1 VPVIDVTELADG
13 YGRPPV
19 EEPPPIE
26 TMPPAG
32 RMAPPATNLGREKLT
47 EWDESV
53 WGRID
58 DAVASELD
66 RACVVTRFL
75 PTVSPPSD
83 DLEVPADRI
92 DAVNGFLSIDKSK
105 HLPLLELS
113 EPFLL
118 SKEQYHAENRKCTA
132 STLASRAA
140 NRLARAIDIEIFQG
154 QANPNLVE
162 TAKANHVVKVDQLA
176 NPTPGVLYGEN
187 SFAAVTKAYAFLQGE
202 NFYGPYALVAS
213 FKEFADA
220 FAPLPTTL
228 IMPADRIRPLMTAGF
243 FGTGTLPKK
252 TAIMLSTGGGTVDVA
267 RTIHAATAYTQQDD
281 DENRRFR
288 VYERFTVRIKVPE
301 ALVLLRYE

>member
-1 VPVIDVTELADG
+1 VPAIDVTELTDG

-19 EEPPPIE
+19 EVPPPVE
-26 TMPPAG
+26 ATPAARATPPPA
-32 RMAPPATNLGREKLT
+32 RNLGREKLT

-53 WGRID
+53 WARID
-58 DAVASELD
+58 EAVACELE
-66 RACVVTRFL
+66 RACVVTKFL
-75 PTVSPPSD
+75 PTVAPPSD

-92 DAVNGFLSIDKSK
+92 ETINGFLSIDKSK
-105 HLPLLELS
+105 HLPLVELS
-113 EPFLL
+113 EPFQL
-118 SKEQYHAENRKCTA
+118 SKEQYHAENSKCTA
-132 STLASRAA
+132 GTLASRAA
-140 NRLARAIDIEIFQG
+140 NRLARAIDVAIFQG
-154 QANPNLVE
+154 QDNPNLVE
-162 TAKANHVVKVDQLA
+162 SAGDNEVVQVELLA
-176 NPTPGVLYGEN
+176 NPSPGVLYGEN
-187 SFAAVTKAYAFLQGE
+187 SFAAVAKAYAVLQGQ

-243 FGTGTLPKK
+243 YGTGALPDK
-252 TAIMLSTGGGTVDVA
+252 TAIMVSTGGDTVDVA

-301 ALVLLRYE
+301 ALVLLKYE

>member
-1 VPVIDVTELADG
+1 MPAIEVTELTDS
-13 YGRPPV
+13 YGRPPI
-19 EEPPPIE
+19 EMPAPAE
-26 TMPPAG
+26 TMPPSG
-32 RMAPPATNLGREKLT
+32 RTAPPARNLGREKLT

-53 WGRID
+53 WARID
-58 DAVASELD
+58 EEVARELD
-66 RACVVTRFL
+66 RACVVTKFV
-75 PTVSPPSD
+75 PTVAPPSD

-92 DAVNGFLSIDKSK
+92 ETVNGFLSTDKSK

-113 EPFLL
+113 VPFQL

-140 NRLARAIDIEIFQG
+140 NRLARDIDVAIFQG
-154 QANPNLVE
+154 QANENLVE
-162 TAKANHVVKVDQLA
+162 TAGNNQVVQVDLLD

-187 SFAAVTKAYAFLQGE
+187 SFAAVAKAYAFLQGE

-213 FKEFADA
+213 FEEFADA
-220 FAPLPTTL
+220 FAPLPSTL

-243 FGTGTLPKK
+243 YGTGALPPKS
-252 TAIMLSTGGGTVDVA
+252 AIMVSTGGDTVDVA
-267 RTIHAATAYTQQDD
+267 RTIHGATAYTQQDD

-301 ALVLLRYE
+301 ALVLLKYE